1 MAPIRTPEGF
11 VRVEKAD
18 GIAAKLLDAADLTE
32 GADRKADVRTVT
44 GAYHVS
50 EAVYET
56 FKNTFNED
64 PAAEAE
70 AAEAQR
76 QADAEAAA
84 AAAAEA
90 ERAEAERVAGEE
102 AAAKAAAEQQPDESW
117 THDQLNEYAGKL
129 TPPLELT
136 GSTPAKA
143 DKVKL
148 IAEHI
153 EQNKA

>member
-11 VRVEKAD
+11 VRVEKVP
-18 GIAAKLLDAADLTE
+18 GIAAKLLDAADLVK

-50 EAVYET
+50 EAVYEMFKST
-56 FKNTFNED
+56 FGED
-64 PAAEAE
+64 PAGDDAE

-76 QADAEAAA
+76 QVDAEAAA

-90 ERAEAERVAGEE
+90 ERVAAEE
-102 AAAKAAAEQQPDESW
+102 AAAAEQVEEPDESW

-143 DKVKL
+143 EKIKL
-148 IAEHI
+148 IAEHV
-153 EQNKA
+153 EKNKA